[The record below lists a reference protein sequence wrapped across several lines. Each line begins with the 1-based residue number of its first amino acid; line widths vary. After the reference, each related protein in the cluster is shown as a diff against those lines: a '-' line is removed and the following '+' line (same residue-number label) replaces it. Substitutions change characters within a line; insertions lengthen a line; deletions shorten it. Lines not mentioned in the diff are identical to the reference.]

1 MSAPQ
6 MMPVQNRNVDVM
18 SRMEA
23 DTSKTA
29 TSSLPSFK
37 NQEPKFQRQRVKL
50 IVEDVDSSGIAVPG
64 TRVDLANCRDWH
76 WKKGKYAKER

>member
-1 MSAPQ
+1 

-23 DTSKTA
+23 NTSKTA

-37 NQEPKFQRQRVKL
+37 NQEPKFQRVKL

-64 TRVDLANCRDWH
+64 TSVDLANCRDF
-76 WKKGKYAKER
+76 YCALCDV